1 MLLQQRRAINAAA
14 APSSGL
20 GGQELDIAL
29 MIADGSLMGKADPA
43 FIAHSDVIVHWAK
56 AIWNKWIPREDLQT
70 SIDDAKTRTA
80 ASPQPWRVVY
90 GPAAALV
97 CTAERLNWE
106 VLSATELRTDVG
118 RILDLTLD
126 PQ

>member
-1 MLLQQRRAINAAA
+1 
-14 APSSGL
+14 
-20 GGQELDIAL
+20 
-29 MIADGSLMGKADPA
+29 MIADGSLKGKAGPA

-56 AIWNKWIPREDLQT
+56 AIWNNWIPLKDLQA
-70 SIDDAKTRTA
+70 SIDDAKTRTT

-106 VLSATELRTDVG
+106 VISAMELCTDVG
-118 RILDLTLD
+118 RVLDLTLD